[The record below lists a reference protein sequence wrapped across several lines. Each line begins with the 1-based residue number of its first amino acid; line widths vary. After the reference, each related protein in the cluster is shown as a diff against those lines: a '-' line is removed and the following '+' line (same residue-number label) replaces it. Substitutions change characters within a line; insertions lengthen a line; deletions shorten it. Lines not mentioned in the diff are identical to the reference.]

1 MALGLIAGLR
11 AAGVDVP
18 REVSVT
24 GFDDNPDAA
33 FYSPPL
39 TTVRLDLAGEAR
51 RCIAEVLGHAATAV
65 PDPPRIVV
73 RASTAPP
80 AGDTGVVQ
88 SVVTGNMNEHET
100 DGGPP

>member
-18 REVSVT
+18 RELSVT

-51 RCIAEVLGHAATAV
+51 RCIAEVLGHPASAV
-65 PDPPRIVV
+65 PDPPRLVV

-80 AGDTGVVQ
+80 PGESALWRTALLP
-88 SVVTGNMNEHET
+88 VT
-100 DGGPP
+100 